1 MIQRLF
7 TALGVVR
14 DGLTA
19 GLLLGIGLIFLTLI
33 GLPSDDSEQLA
44 AISVELFVVL
54 TAYIAWRIA
63 RQEGERILPVVMA
76 NALAV
81 GVVAGGTLLL
91 FLSIINSWHADGT
104 DVEGLYFAKMNTYP
118 VHVLSGVPLEE
129 LEPNPEVNPF
139 TGELPPG
146 AELRTTPFRFGTT
159 SEASIFSLDIPA
171 LFDVDEIELAINGIG
186 VTIYEFHIGGL
197 YGLLMLLMIGAGIGG
212 GAQLLV
218 QRINWESVWEQM
230 RETRLV
236 SGAVYIV
243 PRVLHWV
250 VLSLPLLIF
259 ILFWLTV
266 EHERSSEG
274 ALFAVPLL
282 DIQDAT
288 GIGVYDLLI
297 DESSASDSF
306 QPIDLTE
313 TFNLTSDSLV
323 DAPSL
328 QLGIAFL
335 VIIFAMI
342 AIRAVHI
349 RPTSLGYIPRF
360 LIPFVIISVLLVV
373 ALIRIESSD
382 IVFFA
387 PNIDIFGLDAM
398 GWTRLT
404 FGLVALGLLLF
415 VGLASNDPRNFE
427 LVYTVGIGATV
438 FLISPLFMNQYQTFV
453 MGRVMLAVMFGLGL
467 NIVVGYAGLLDLGYV
482 AFYAIGAYTFAFV
495 AVESEQFK
503 LTAGQADTL
512 GWTMVAALLIAPL
525 VIFIGL
531 AILGRLPNRSG
542 TTVNAFG
549 WKRKAPVWN
558 AQPSLVLVSFLMF
571 IVVAVTLSFGDV
583 LQEGDLLENLGLGIL
598 TTDAGSIFF
607 SPFLITIVAALLTGA
622 FAGIVL
628 GFPVL
633 RLRGDYLAIVTLGF
647 GEIISLALRN
657 LDTTTGGPSGALG
670 IPKPVPDGTSIPV
683 SNLVLLY
690 ISIVGAILVSFVS
703 LNLRNS
709 RIGRAWLAI
718 RSDEDIAQAMGINL
732 VNLKLL
738 AFSIGAAM
746 AALAGMIFASRQN
759 SIFPD
764 DFNLE
769 VSINVLSLVIIGGM
783 GSVPGVVIGSIVLI
797 GLPEL
802 LRPVE
807 DYRIMAFGLLLILTM
822 VTRPQGLLPA
832 PPPELEARARALTH
846 NTEDDS
852 HG

>member
-1 MIQRLF
+1 MLQRLF
-7 TALGVVR
+7 SLLAVVREGLSVGILLGV
-14 DGLTA
+14 
-19 GLLLGIGLIFLTLI
+19 GLIFLTLI

-44 AISVELFVVL
+44 AISVEVFMLI
-54 TAYIAWRIA
+54 TAYMGWRVA
-63 RQEGERILPVVMA
+63 RQETDDTLSF
-76 NALAV
+76 
-81 GVVAGGTLLL
+81 VVANVLATGLFAAGTLLL
-91 FLSIINSWHADGT
+91 FLGIINSWHAEGT

-118 VHVLSGVPLEE
+118 MHILSGVPLEA

-146 AELRTTPFRFGTT
+146 AERRTTPFQFSTDADT
-159 SEASIFSLDIPA
+159 AIFSVDIPA
-171 LFDVDEIELAINGIG
+171 LVGVDEIASGI
-186 VTIYEFHIGGL
+186 TILGFEVVLGAFNIGGL
-197 YGLLMLLMIGAGIGG
+197 YGLLLLLVLSAGAGG
-212 GAQLLV
+212 GAQLTL
-218 QRINWESVWEQM
+218 QRINWRPVWQQASESRIV
-230 RETRLV
+230 T
-236 SGAVYIV
+236 GAV
-243 PRVLHWV
+243 RVIPVVFHWL

-259 ILFWLTV
+259 VLFWLTV
-266 EHERSSEG
+266 EHERSSES
-274 ALFAVPLL
+274 AFFAVPLL
-282 DIQDAT
+282 DIQDTT
-288 GIGVYDLLI
+288 GIGLYDVLV
-297 DESSASDSF
+297 DESGAGESF
-306 QPIDLTE
+306 QPINLTD

-335 VIIFAMI
+335 VIIVAMI
-342 AIRAVHI
+342 ALRRV
-349 RPTSLGYIPRF
+349 RSEPTALGYVPRM
-360 LIPFVIISVLLVV
+360 LIPFATVTGLLLA
-373 ALIRIESSD
+373 ALVRMESSE
-382 IVFFA
+382 IVLFA
-387 PNIDIFGLDAM
+387 PNLDIFGLDAA

-404 FGLVALGLLLF
+404 LLFGSISVLMFVAL
-415 VGLASNDPRNFE
+415 ASRDPANFQ
-427 LVYTVGIGATV
+427 LVYTIGIGATV
-438 FLISPLFMNQYQTFV
+438 FLICPLFMNQYQTFV

-503 LTAGQADTL
+503 LTPSQADSL
-512 GWTMVAALLIAPL
+512 GWTMVAALLIAPIL
-525 VIFIGL
+525 IFIAL
-531 AILGRLPNRSG
+531 SILGRLPKRSG
-542 TTVNAFG
+542 RQVNSFG
-549 WKRKAPVWN
+549 WKQKAPIWD
-558 AQPSLVLVSFLMF
+558 AQPAFVMVAGLMF
-571 IVVAVTLSFGDV
+571 VVVAITISFGDI
-583 LQEGDLLENLGLGIL
+583 LQEGELLDSIGLGIL
-598 TTDAGSIFF
+598 ATDAGSVFF
-607 SPFLITIVAALLTGA
+607 SPFIITIMAALLSGA
-622 FAGIVL
+622 FAGVLL

-690 ISIVGAILVSFVS
+690 LSIVGAILVSFVS

-832 PPPELEARARALTH
+832 PPPELEARARALKQ
-846 NTEDDS
+846 EAEQ
-852 HG
+852 